1 MLGEQCYQARQW
13 SPTRFVYIREAY
25 ITVNPDLCVQVRRL
39 SGLQDMKN
47 TQLSRLTD
55 ETGKTLQRTVDRKRG
70 PGLCR
75 SEWSGEKVVEIH
87 PEDTA
92 KAAAE

>member
-25 ITVNPDLCVQVRRL
+25 IIVNPDLCVQVRRL

-47 TQLSRLTD
+47 SQLSRSAD
-55 ETGKTLQRTVDRKRG
+55 ETGKALQHAIDRKRG
-70 PGLCR
+70 PGLYR
-75 SEWSGEKVVEIH
+75 GEWSGENAVEIH
-87 PEDTA
+87 LDGTTKVAVE
-92 KAAAE
+92 